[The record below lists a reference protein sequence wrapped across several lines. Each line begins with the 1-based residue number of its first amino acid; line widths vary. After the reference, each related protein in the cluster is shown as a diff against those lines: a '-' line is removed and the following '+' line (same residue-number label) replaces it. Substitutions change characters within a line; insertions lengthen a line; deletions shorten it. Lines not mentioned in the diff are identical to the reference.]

1 MCGAVEDGVVPGLW
15 GYEAGQSGVGDIFA
29 WFTEIAKTPHDVLEA
44 DAAKLQPGESGLL
57 ALDWW
62 NGNRSVLVN
71 ADLTGL
77 LVGMTLATRPAEVY
91 RALIEATAFGTR
103 LIVEA
108 FEASGVAVDSIIACG
123 GLPER
128 NTLLLQVYADVLRR
142 PVTVAASTQAPA
154 LGAAMFAAVAGGVYS
169 SIAEASGRMTRPA
182 QKTVAPDAEAGR
194 VYDQLFAE
202 YVRLHDLFGRGGND
216 VMRSL
221 GDLRLAAR
229 R

>member
-1 MCGAVEDGVVPGLW
+1 M
-15 GYEAGQSGVGDIFA
+15 
-29 WFTEIAKTPHDVLEA
+29 
-44 DAAKLQPGESGLL
+44 
-57 ALDWW
+57 
-62 NGNRSVLVN
+62 
-71 ADLTGL
+71 
-77 LVGMTLATRPAEVY
+77 
-91 RALIEATAFGTR
+91 
-103 LIVEA
+103 
-108 FEASGVAVDSIIACG
+108 
-123 GLPER
+123 
-128 NTLLLQVYADVLRR
+128 
-142 PVTVAASTQAPA
+142 TQAPA

-202 YVRLHDLFGRGGND
+202 YVRLHDLFGRGGSD